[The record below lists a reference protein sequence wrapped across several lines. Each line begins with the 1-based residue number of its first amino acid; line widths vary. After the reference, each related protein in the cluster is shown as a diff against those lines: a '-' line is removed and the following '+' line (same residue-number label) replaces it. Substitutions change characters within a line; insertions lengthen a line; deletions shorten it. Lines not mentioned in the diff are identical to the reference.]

1 MRPIDVDTGVYSRQ
15 QLLEKHGAAQVRRLV
30 AAGSLTQ
37 LRRGWYAGPD
47 ATPRV
52 VEAVRAGGAL
62 SCVSALAMHG
72 LWMPP
77 GYSDRVHL
85 RASKHL
91 STHRSCR
98 LPGGVQ
104 PVTSAI
110 DSLGDALACASLCMT
125 DEDWVIVVDSAL
137 NKKKL
142 TIPRLQDQMGVVSG
156 RMRRLMAR
164 CDARSQS
171 GTESAVRFRL
181 QSRRVV
187 VEVQPDV
194 PTVGRV
200 DLRVGRILIECD
212 SVEHH
217 TGIETYQKDRN
228 RDRAAV
234 LRGEATWRVTYQDVF
249 VDWETAGPDLFG
261 LIAADRHR
269 DRRQKRPI

>member
-1 MRPIDVDTGVYSRQ
+1 MHVDTGVYSRQ
-15 QLLEKHGAAQVRRLV
+15 QLVDKHGVAQFRRLLT
-30 AAGSLTQ
+30 AGVLTP

-47 ATPRV
+47 AKPAV
-52 VEAVRAGGAL
+52 VEAVTAGGAL
-62 SCVSALAMHG
+62 SCVSALALHG

-77 GYSDRVHL
+77 GYSDRLHL

-91 STHRSCR
+91 TSHRSCR

-104 PVTSAI
+104 PVTTAL
-110 DSLGDALACASLCMT
+110 DNLGDALACASLCMT

-137 NKKKL
+137 NKNKL
-142 TIPRLQDQMGVVSG
+142 TVPRLQEQMGVVSA
-156 RMRRLMAR
+156 RMRHLMSR
-164 CDARSQS
+164 CDGRSQS

-217 TGIETYQKDRN
+217 TGIDTYQADRI

-234 LRGEATWRVTYQDVF
+234 LRGEATWRLTYRDVF
-249 VDWETAGPDLFG
+249 YGWSTAGEDLLG

-269 DRRQKRPI
+269 DRRRKRPA